1 MRLPALSERKELEMI
16 IRRLLIVILV
26 FICTASLAAEVTG
39 IARIVDGDTVQV
51 ANTRIRLQGMDA
63 PETDKCA

>member
-39 IARIVDGDTVQV
+39 IPRIVDGDTVQV
-51 ANTRIRLQGMDA
+51 ANTRIRLQGLDA